1 MYVLSISRP
10 TPVWKK
16 ELRFLSDGLGVPNRK
31 PEFGFWMSHE
41 EIRFEASVAQLFFI
55 FFAKIFCIPILKFF
69 LEMQHGACTAQRHF
83 EKS

>member
-31 PEFGFWMSHE
+31 PEFGFWKSHE

-55 FFAKIFCIPILKFF
+55 FFAKFFCIPIWLFF
-69 LEMQHGACTAQRHF
+69 KMQHGASTAQRHF

>member
-1 MYVLSISRP
+1 MYVLSISRR

-31 PEFGFWMSHE
+31 PEFGFWKSHE

-55 FFAKIFCIPILKFF
+55 LFCQIFLHTYLVIFQNAAWSKHRPKAL
-69 LEMQHGACTAQRHF
+69 
-83 EKS
+83 